1 MATELAS
8 SGDLNWL
15 QQRSISR
22 RQFLSTATAACAL
35 GVLAACS
42 PSAPAAPAQQQAA
55 APTQP
60 AAPNPTAAQAAPT
73 IAQPGPTS
81 VAPAQTVGVVAQPTQ
96 PTSNQANTAWAPAP
110 VTFVY
115 ADSADVSHIDPA
127 LITDFWSFSV
137 TRNTYDP
144 LVEIDETRPALI
156 PWLATSWDTS
166 PDGTKHTFHLRDGV
180 LFTDGSK
187 LDADTVKLNLD
198 RTLELK
204 QGPAY
209 LINNINDVTVA
220 DPMTVV
226 ITTQAPDPFVP
237 AHLVKVGIAS
247 GQALKQHQTSSDPW
261 AQDFFKD
268 NIVGSG
274 PYKLDSWQHGSQIT
288 LVKNDKW
295 WNSWQPGSLD
305 KIIIKVVA
313 ETAPRVQMIER
324 GEVDFINQWPPAEA
338 LRIGKLPN
346 FHLGEFNTFDTEP
359 IFYMYT
365 LKPPFDNKQLRQA
378 MQYAFDYKAMI
389 AYYQGHAVTPTGP
402 IPPDYP
408 GGSKDLQ
415 PFAQDLEQA
424 KALIQRSGV
433 DVSSLTI
440 DFPLAG
446 AGGDQF
452 EAGATIMQDALNK
465 LGMKMSIRKMPPAQW
480 TELYAKP
487 ETAGNMTNLIQSPF
501 TLDPVQFLAFY
512 YPDNFFNMARFNN
525 PAIVAALD
533 KIKTTVDAKQRDTL
547 LNDVQKQIRD
557 EAPCVWGC
565 RPKTLVAVPD
575 YIDGYVM
582 QATDYR
588 WSMNFKTIRLKAH

>member
-1 MATELAS
+1 MSTERGLQDETVAASPRQFSRRRFLTLAS
-8 SGDLNWL
+8 V
-15 QQRSISR
+15 
-22 RQFLSTATAACAL
+22 T
-35 GVLAACS
+35 GVVGILTACS
-42 PSAPAAPAQQQAA
+42 PA

-60 AAPNPTAAQAAPT
+60 AAATQAPAAPTQPAASKPAPTQAAP
-73 IAQPGPTS
+73 AQAPTGAPTALPKPP
-81 VAPAQTVGVVAQPTQ
+81 VAAQTTI
-96 PTSNQANTAWAPAP
+96 SWAPAP

-144 LVEIDETRPALI
+144 LVEIDESKQVLL
-156 PWLATSWDTS
+156 PWLATSWEDS
-166 PDGTKHTFHLRDGV
+166 ADGTKHTFHLRDGV

-209 LINNINDVTVA
+209 LINNISDVSVA

-226 ITTQAPDPFVP
+226 VTTKAPDPFVA

-247 GQALKQHQTSSDPW
+247 GQAIKQHQTSSDPW
-261 AQDFFKD
+261 AQDFLKD

-274 PYKLDSWQHGSQIT
+274 PYRLDSWQHGSQIT

-295 WNSWQPGSLD
+295 WNAWQPGSID

-324 GEVDFINQWPPAEA
+324 GEVDLINQWPPAEA
-338 LRIGKLPN
+338 LRVGKLPN

-365 LKPPFDNKQLRQA
+365 LKPPFDKKELRQA
-378 MQYAFDYKAMI
+378 VQYAFDYNAMVD
-389 AYYQGHAVTPTGP
+389 YYQGHAVIPTGP
-402 IPPDYP
+402 IPPDYA
-408 GGSKDLQ
+408 GGAKDLQ
-415 PFAQDLEQA
+415 PFAQDLD
-424 KALIQRSGV
+424 KARSLVQQSGV
-433 DVSSLTI
+433 DTSSIQI

-452 EAGATIMQDALNK
+452 EAGATIMQDALNT
-465 LGMKMSIRKMPPAQW
+465 LGIKMMIRKMPPAQW

-501 TLDPVQFLAFY
+501 TLDPTQFLAFY

-525 PAIVAALD
+525 PSIVAMLD
-533 KIKTTVDAKQRDTL
+533 KIKTTVDPTQRDAL
-547 LNDVQKQIRD
+547 LHDVQHQIRE

-588 WSMNFKTIRLKAH
+588 WSMNFKTIRIKAH